1 MSTST
6 VVCEPRP
13 GTLMGRMADY
23 LELTKPRISVLV
35 LITVGI
41 GALAASGGNI
51 GFVLMLHTLLGTALI
66 AASASTWNQWIER
79 ETDRLMERTADR
91 PIARGRLSH
100 VEVFVFGTLT
110 LIAGLAQLALSVNW
124 TTATL
129 GLATWLMY
137 VVIYTPLKTR
147 TSFNTVVGAIAGALP
162 VLMGWAAVGEP
173 LDVTAWSLFTIVYLW
188 QFPHFMAIAWI
199 YRRQYE
205 AAGLRMLTVVD
216 PTGRRAGVQAVMSAL
231 TLLPISLLPCLVNF
245 RAGSS
250 LPLVYAFGAVLLGL
264 IYLASSLAFMR
275 RQHEGSARRLLRVS
289 IIHLPALLILLL
301 ATSLS

>member
-6 VVCEPRP
+6 LVCEQRRS
-13 GTLMGRMADY
+13 TLAGRLADY

-41 GALAASGGNI
+41 GALAASGGDI
-51 GFVLMLHTLLGTALI
+51 GLVLLLHTLLGTALV

-79 ETDRLMERTADR
+79 GTDQLMNRTSNR
-91 PIARGRLSH
+91 PIATGRLSTA
-100 VEVFVFGTLT
+100 EVFLFGTVT
-110 LIAGLAQLALSVNW
+110 LIAGIAQLAISVNW
-124 TTATL
+124 TTALL
-129 GLATWLMY
+129 GLATWVMY
-137 VVIYTPLKTR
+137 VVIYTPLKSR
-147 TSFNTVVGAIAGALP
+147 TSFNTVVGAIAGAIP

-173 LDVTAWSLFTIVYLW
+173 LTLTAWTLFTIVYLW

-205 AAGLRMLTVVD
+205 AAGLQMLTVVD
-216 PTGRRAGVQAVMSAL
+216 PSGRRAGTQAVMSAL

-245 RAGSS
+245 QQGSS
-250 LPLVYAFGAVLLGL
+250 LSAVYAVGAVLLGAV
-264 IYLASSLAFMR
+264 YLASSLAFMR

-289 IIHLPALLILLL
+289 IVHLPVLLTLLL
-301 ATSLS
+301 ATTLT